1 MIREGLPEMGD
12 ISVNLKEMGGMLSGH
27 LQKKSTPDKGTESA
41 KSPEQGYAW
50 SSQSTARRPVR
61 LVSSCEHWG
70 RGSEHGAG
78 LCEWRAV
85 HRAGGWRVGLSRGSV
100 TLRVGGKSLEGAQQ
114 SHGDA
119 AWLPFPQARSGVC
132 VENALR
138 GPWADSGAPFRRLVQ

>member
-1 MIREGLPEMGD
+1 MPGAVKAQPDGQCGWRRR
-12 ISVNLKEMGGMLSGH
+12 VNIGGG
-27 LQKKSTPDKGTESA
+27 A
-41 KSPEQGYAW
+41 
-50 SSQSTARRPVR
+50 
-61 LVSSCEHWG
+61 VSDG
-70 RGSEHGAG
+70 GG

-85 HRAGGWRVGLSRGSV
+85 HRAGGRGLVGLSRGSV

-114 SHGDA
+114 SHGDV

>member
-1 MIREGLPEMGD
+1 MGICRRRAPQTRERKRKEPGAGICLEQSKHSQTASAAGVV
-12 ISVNLKEMGGMLSGH
+12 VNIGGG
-27 LQKKSTPDKGTESA
+27 A
-41 KSPEQGYAW
+41 
-50 SSQSTARRPVR
+50 
-61 LVSSCEHWG
+61 VSDG
-70 RGSEHGAG
+70 GG

-85 HRAGGWRVGLSRGSV
+85 HRAGGRRVGLSRGSV

-114 SHGDA
+114 SHGDV